1 MLADC
6 PVFFTPLYFQNIL
19 GATPIMSAALLLP
32 LVISQVLTTTISGFV
47 VKYMNRTW
55 ASFTVGFVVWFAGQ
69 GAQLCFDQTTS
80 RSVIIGVLL
89 LQGLG
94 IGSTIQS
101 SKLARILRNQTLM
114 NQLLFSL
121 KHPDQPLIA
130 LLSRA

>member
-1 MLADC
+1 MQGLSV
-6 PVFFTPLYFQNIL
+6 VFFTPLYFQNIL
-19 GATPIMSAALLLP
+19 GTTPIISAALLLP

-47 VKYMNRTW
+47 VKYTNRTG

-69 GAQLCFDQTTS
+69 GAQLCFDQNTS

-101 SKLARILRNQTLM
+101 SKSRHIPHMHDAKLILQR
-114 NQLLFSL
+114 LFWL
-121 KHPDQPLIA
+121 KHPDRLLIV
-130 LLSRA
+130 LP